1 MSEYKEILYSYSKKD
16 HFLRKVDV
24 RLKIIVL
31 VFSLIMVLCGEGIV
45 FPLFIT
51 GVCLLMSLYAGV
63 TLKRY
68 LLRFSEPLFIAL
80 VILIIKFLSQPS
92 ANPQPSAFSLF
103 LRIVA
108 SVSLV
113 NLFTFTTDF
122 TDIIEGLSWFR
133 LPKTFIDALLFA
145 WRYVF
150 VLLEEA
156 LVIYNAQ
163 KNRLG
168 YISIKRGLNSFGILT
183 GSLVIK
189 AFEHADNI
197 ALSMMQRGYD
207 GRLVS
212 MRYRVFKKGELIG
225 TLLVALI
232 MVLLWRI

>member
-1 MSEYKEILYSYSKKD
+1 LSEYKEILYSYSKKD
-16 HFLRKVDV
+16 HFLRKVDG

-51 GVCLLMSLYAGV
+51 GVCLLMSLHAGV

-68 LLRFSEPLFIAL
+68 LLRFSEPLFIGL
-80 VILIIKFLSQPS
+80 VILIIKFLSQP
-92 ANPQPSAFSLF
+92 NGVNEGMRIF

-133 LPKTFIDALLFA
+133 LPKTFIDVLLFA

-156 LVIYNAQ
+156 FVIYNAQ

-207 GRLVS
+207 GKPVS

-225 TLLVALI
+225 TLLVVLI
-232 MVLLWRI
+232 MVLLWRA

>member
-1 MSEYKEILYSYSKKD
+1 LSEYKEILYSYSKKD
-16 HFLRKVDV
+16 HFLRKVDG

-31 VFSLIMVLCGEGIV
+31 VFSLIMVLCGGGIV

-51 GVCLLMSLYAGV
+51 GVCLLMSLHAGV

-68 LLRFSEPLFIAL
+68 LLRFSEPLFIGL
-80 VILIIKFLSQPS
+80 VILIIKFLSQP
-92 ANPQPSAFSLF
+92 NGVNEGMRIF

-133 LPKTFIDALLFA
+133 LPKTFIDVLLFA

-156 LVIYNAQ
+156 FVIYNAQ

-207 GRLVS
+207 GKPVS

-225 TLLVALI
+225 TLLVVLI
-232 MVLLWRI
+232 MVLLWRA

>member
-1 MSEYKEILYSYSKKD
+1 MSEYKDILYNSSKKD
-16 HFLRKVDV
+16 HFLKKVDP
-24 RLKIIVL
+24 RLKILIL
-31 VFSLIMVLCGEGIV
+31 ILSLILVLCGEGIV

-51 GVCLLMSLYAGV
+51 AGCLLLSLYAGI
-63 TLKRY
+63 TLRRY
-68 LLRFSEPLFIAL
+68 LLRFSEPLFIAF
-80 VILIIKFLSQPS
+80 VILIIKIISQPS
-92 ANPQPSAFSLF
+92 ANLQPSAFSLF

-113 NLFTFTTDF
+113 NLFTFTTNF
-122 TDIIEGLSWFR
+122 IDIIEGLSWFR

-156 LVIYNAQ
+156 LIIYNAQ

-168 YISIKRGLNSFGILT
+168 YISIKRGLNSFGMLT

-189 AFEHADNI
+189 AFDHADNI

-207 GRLVS
+207 GRTVS
-212 MRYRVFKKGELIG
+212 TRYRVLKKGELIG

>member
-16 HFLRKVDV
+16 HFLRKVDG

-51 GVCLLMSLYAGV
+51 GVCLLMSLHAGV

-68 LLRFSEPLFIAL
+68 LLRFSEPLFIGL
-80 VILIIKFLSQPS
+80 VILIIKFLSQP
-92 ANPQPSAFSLF
+92 NGVNEGMRIF

-133 LPKTFIDALLFA
+133 LPKTFIDVLLFA

-156 LVIYNAQ
+156 FVIYNAQ

-207 GRLVS
+207 GKPVS

-225 TLLVALI
+225 TLLVVLI
-232 MVLLWRI
+232 MVLLWRA

>member
-1 MSEYKEILYSYSKKD
+1 MVLYSYSKKD
-16 HFLRKVDV
+16 HFLRKVDG

-51 GVCLLMSLYAGV
+51 GVCLLMSLHAGV

-68 LLRFSEPLFIAL
+68 LLRFSEPLFIGL
-80 VILIIKFLSQPS
+80 VILIIKFLSQP
-92 ANPQPSAFSLF
+92 NGMNEGMRIF

-133 LPKTFIDALLFA
+133 LPKTFIDVLLFA

-156 LVIYNAQ
+156 FVIYNAQ

-207 GRLVS
+207 GKPVS
-212 MRYRVFKKGELIG
+212 MRYRVFKKVELIG
-225 TLLVALI
+225 TFLVVLI
-232 MVLLWRI
+232 MVLLWRA

>member
-1 MSEYKEILYSYSKKD
+1 MVLYSYSKKD
-16 HFLRKVDV
+16 HFLRKVDG

-51 GVCLLMSLYAGV
+51 GVCLLMSLHAGV

-68 LLRFSEPLFIAL
+68 LLRFSEPLFIGL
-80 VILIIKFLSQPS
+80 VILIIKFLSQP
-92 ANPQPSAFSLF
+92 NGMNEGMRIF

-133 LPKTFIDALLFA
+133 LPKTFIDVLLFA

-156 LVIYNAQ
+156 FVIYNAQ

-207 GRLVS
+207 GKPVS
-212 MRYRVFKKGELIG
+212 MRYRVFKKVELIG
-225 TLLVALI
+225 TLLVVLI
-232 MVLLWRI
+232 MVLLWRA